1 MKYYDLDVNGWPLVS
16 YARPQPGKVLH
27 HLTDQ
32 PSEHHRAELDGDG
45 NPVSDDPWVEDSVIA
60 LRQSR
65 VLAVERV
72 NAGCNAALA
81 DVRNRYP
88 VSELQTW
95 PSQHR
100 EAAAYDAARQ
110 AAETPP
116 ATPMLD
122 GIAAARGITTAEQV
136 DRVLAAVDRYTTAAA
151 AAVGK
156 RQRLEADIEAAYQAG
171 DREALEAVA
180 W

>member
-1 MKYYDLDVNGWPLVS
+1 MRYYELDSKGWPIAS
-16 YARPQPGKVLH
+16 YRRPQPGNLLH
-27 HLTDQ
+27 YLNDQ

-45 NPVSDDPWVEDSVIA
+45 NPISDDPWVEDSGSA

-65 VLAVERV
+65 GLAVERM
-72 NAGCNAALA
+72 NAGCDADLA
-81 DVRNRYP
+81 EIRTRYP
-88 VSELQTW
+88 ESELQTW
-95 PSQHR
+95 PSQDR
-100 EAAAYDAARQ
+100 EAAAYDTARQ
-110 AAETPP
+110 AGETPP

-136 DRVLAAVDRYTTAAA
+136 DRVLAAVERYTTAAA

-156 RQRLEADIEAAYQAG
+156 RQRLEAEIEAAYRAG
-171 DREALEAVA
+171 DRQALEAIA